1 MQKIMNFEKIEMRVI
16 IKLNEYIEYL
26 GGFWGVWGGRI
37 SFLDQYAK
45 QIIIISHHTKFEIAS
60 SKHEEVIQS

>member
-26 GGFWGVWGGRI
+26 GFFWGVWGGGGGAEGGRWSI
-37 SFLDQYAK
+37 LSTYMGRG
-45 QIIIISHHTKFEIAS
+45 
-60 SKHEEVIQS
+60 VI